1 MITEMEGRPTMSSLR
16 EEQIKMLEMTHV
28 TKTYQVGGQT
38 VRALDSI
45 DLTLHGGEF
54 VSIVGPSGAGKS
66 TLLHMLG
73 ALDRPDS
80 GSIRFQGN
88 EISNLNDE
96 KQSEFRRHSV
106 GFVFQFFNLLPTMTA
121 WENIA
126 VPKLLDGARMS
137 KVKSRALDL
146 LALVGLAER
155 AEHRP
160 SELSGG
166 QMQRVAVARALMMD
180 PQLILADEP
189 TGNLDTK
196 TGAAIM
202 GLLTDIAHQDGRSVV
217 MVTHNLD
224 AASSTDRV
232 ITLTDGRIGSDV
244 LAGEL
249 R

>member
-1 MITEMEGRPTMSSLR
+1 
-16 EEQIKMLEMTHV
+16 MLEMTRV
-28 TKTYQVGGQT
+28 TKTYRVGGQT
-38 VRALDSI
+38 LCALDAI
-45 DLTLHGGEF
+45 DLKLVGGEF
-54 VSIVGPSGAGKS
+54 VSVVGPSGAGKS
-66 TLLHMLG
+66 TLLHLLG
-73 ALDRPDS
+73 ALDQPDS
-80 GSIRFQGN
+80 GSIRFQGH

-106 GFVFQFFNLLPTMTA
+106 GFVFQCFNLLPTMTA
-121 WENIA
+121 WENVA

-146 LALVGLAER
+146 LELVGLTER

-180 PQLILADEP
+180 PPLILADEP

-196 TGAAIM
+196 TGASIM
-202 GLLTDIAHQDGRSVV
+202 ALLTDIAHQDGRSVV
-217 MVTHNLD
+217 MVTHNLE

-232 ITLTDGRIGSDV
+232 ITLTDGRIGSDMLV
-244 LAGEL
+244 GQ

>member
-1 MITEMEGRPTMSSLR
+1 MTPG
-16 EEQIKMLEMTHV
+16 EQPMLEMTEV
-28 TKTYQVGGQT
+28 TKTYRIGGQT
-38 VRALDSI
+38 VRALDGI
-45 DLTLHGGEF
+45 TMTLNGGEF
-54 VSIVGPSGAGKS
+54 ASVVGPSGAGKS
-66 TLLHMLG
+66 TLLHLLG
-73 ALDRPDS
+73 ALDRPTS
-80 GSIRFQGN
+80 GSIRFQGK
-88 EISNLNDE
+88 EIGALDDE
-96 KQSEFRRHSV
+96 QQSEFRRRSA

-121 WENIA
+121 WENVA

-146 LALVGLAER
+146 LALVDVADR

-180 PQLILADEP
+180 PPLVLADEP
-189 TGNLDTK
+189 TGNLDSK

-202 GLLTDIAHQDGRSVV
+202 ALLTDIAHQHGRSVV
-217 MVTHNLD
+217 MVTHNLE

-244 LAGEL
+244 LAGGEPA
-249 R
+249 